1 MSIRYSRCIV
11 LSALF
16 LYLSL
21 SSCSICFQELGV
33 EVSSY
38 YCRTFFLKFRPFL
51 FHMFWGFI
59 IWCVKFMIIITYCWI
74 ESLIY
79 NILLCFLSF
88 LKSTFSYINIATSVL
103 FWLLFAWNIC
113 FFFTFN
119 LFVSLDLKWVSCGNS
134 LIVQWLGFC
143 TFTAGCTGSIAGQG
157 TKIPHATW
165 CSQKQKKL
173 KSAQWI
179 LCLFSVCAAKASTTM
194 FI

>member
-1 MSIRYSRCIV
+1 MNYFWKTPRALGKNAYSAVGFSVLCMSIRYSRCIV

-38 YCRTFFLKFRPFL
+38 YCRTFFFKFRPFL

-103 FWLLFAWNIC
+103 FWLLFAWHI
-113 FFFTFN
+113 FFFPI
-119 LFVSLDLKWVSCGNS
+119 LSVSTYMFLDLKRVSCRQYIFVS
-134 LIVQWLGFC
+134 
-143 TFTAGCTGSIAGQG
+143 SI
-157 TKIPHATW
+157 
-165 CSQKQKKL
+165 C
-173 KSAQWI
+173 
-179 LCLFSVCAAKASTTM
+179 F
-194 FI
+194 